1 MTLVYKICQNQEWE
15 EANQTGFYL
24 GSKVDIE
31 DGFIHLSTIDQLKV
45 TVSKHFALQKNLIL
59 IEFETDKF
67 ENEIKW
73 EKSRGGDLFPHF
85 YGKMDVQLAKS
96 TYNLELGSD
105 GFHKFPKNL
114 FS

>member
-1 MTLVYKICQNQEWE
+1 MDLFTY
-15 EANQTGFYL
+15 
-24 GSKVDIE
+24 
-31 DGFIHLSTIDQLKV
+31 QLKI
-45 TVSKHFALQKNLIL
+45 TVLKHFARQKNLIL

-85 YGKMDVQLAKS
+85 YGKINVQVANS
-96 TYNLELGSD
+96 IYNLELGSD